1 METVHYDMMRHF
13 ADSWGLLYM
22 MAIFLTVLFFIVK
35 PGARGNA
42 LEAARIPLDDEQPR
56 TSRNAGDGQ

>member
-1 METVHYDMMRHF
+1 METAHYDMMRHF

-22 MAIFLTVLFFIVK
+22 MAIFLAVVFFIVK

-42 LEAARIPLDDEQPR
+42 LEAARIPLEDEQPR
-56 TSRNAGDGQ
+56 NIRKPEDGR